1 MDEFRRVSTRLPSGS
16 FPPDDVDEPVVPGS
30 VGDVVAGAAADEAAA
45 AEARR
50 RYQSERMA
58 SLGPDPAIT
67 PLLAPGEEVLAVRRC
82 VGFERRLAS
91 RGKVC
96 AGRGDLYLTSA
107 RLVLLGQTTF
117 AIGLDEIEE
126 AMLSGGRLLLVLH
139 DGAGMSLELERPLL
153 LRVEIATAR
162 AAARS

>member
-91 RGKVC
+91 PGNVC

>member
-1 MDEFRRVSTRLPSGS
+1 MDESRRVSTRFPSGS
-16 FPPDDVDEPVVPGS
+16 FPPDVVDEPVVPRIIREA
-30 VGDVVAGAAADEAAA
+30 VADAGADEAAA
-45 AEARR
+45 ADARR

-58 SLGPDPAIT
+58 SLGPDPAIA
-67 PLLAPGEEVLAVRRC
+67 PLLPPGEDVLAVRQC
-82 VGFERRLAS
+82 VGFERRPAS
-91 RGKVC
+91 HGRAC

-107 RLVLLGQTTF
+107 RLVLLGQPAV
-117 AIGLDEIEE
+117 AIGLEEIEE

-139 DGAGMSLELERPLL
+139 DGAGMALEVDRPLL

>member
-1 MDEFRRVSTRLPSGS
+1 M
-16 FPPDDVDEPVVPGS
+16 PGS
-30 VGDVVAGAAADEAAA
+30 VVDGVAGAAADEAAA

-91 RGKVC
+91 PGMAC

-107 RLVLLGQTTF
+107 RLVLLGQPTF

-162 AAARS
+162 VAARS

>member
-1 MDEFRRVSTRLPSGS
+1 MSTRRPSGS
-16 FPPDDVDEPVVPGS
+16 SPPDDVDQPAVPS
-30 VGDVVAGAAADEAAA
+30 HIREAVGDADADEAAA

-58 SLGPDPAIT
+58 SLGPDRAIA
-67 PLLAPGEEVLAVRRC
+67 PLLVPGEDVLAVRRC
-82 VGFERRLAS
+82 VGFERLPAS
-91 RGKVC
+91 RGRGC

-107 RLVLLGQTTF
+107 RLVLVGQPAI

-126 AMLSGGRLLLVLH
+126 AMLSGSRLLLVLH
-139 DGAGMSLELERPLL
+139 DGAGMSLEVERPLL
-153 LRVEIATAR
+153 LRVEIAMAR